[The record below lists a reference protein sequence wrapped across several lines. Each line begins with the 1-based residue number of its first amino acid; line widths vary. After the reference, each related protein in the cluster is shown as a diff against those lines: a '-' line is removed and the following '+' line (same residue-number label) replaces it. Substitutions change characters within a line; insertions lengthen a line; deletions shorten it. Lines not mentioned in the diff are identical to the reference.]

1 MTGEMHEFSRL
12 IGMLQSS
19 VETLTRQW
27 GEQDRKA
34 TEGRRELYRKF
45 DEIKTEV
52 TELAGRVGRMAEEI
66 SDMKPS
72 VDTFDQLHQQGIGSK
87 KTMAIGWTV
96 LVGLIG
102 AMSAGIVELI
112 HLFWPKH

>member
-1 MTGEMHEFSRL
+1 MTGEMHEISRL
-12 IGMLQSS
+12 IGSLQSS

-45 DEIKTEV
+45 DEIKGEV
-52 TELAGRVGRMAEEI
+52 TELAGRVGQMAQKI
-66 SDMKPS
+66 ADMQPL
-72 VDTFDQLHQQGIGSK
+72 VETFDEMHQQGIGSK
-87 KTMAIGWTV
+87 RTLGLLWAAVIGV
-96 LVGLIG
+96 VGAL
-102 AMSAGIVELI
+102 SAGLVELV

>member
-1 MTGEMHEFSRL
+1 MTGEMHEISRL
-12 IGMLQSS
+12 IGSLQSS

-66 SDMKPS
+66 TGMKPS
-72 VDTFDQLHQQGIGSK
+72 VQTFEQQHQQGIGSK
-87 KTMAIGWTV
+87 KTVALIWGV
-96 LVGLIG
+96 IVGFIT
-102 AMSAGIVELI
+102 AVSAGAVELI
-112 HLFWPKH
+112 HLYWPKH

>member
-1 MTGEMHEFSRL
+1 MTGEMHEISRL
-12 IGMLQSS
+12 IGMLQAS

-34 TEGRRELYRKF
+34 TDGRRELYRKF

-72 VDTFDQLHQQGIGSK
+72 VDTFDQQHQQGIGSK
-87 KTMAIGWTV
+87 KTLAIGWSI
-96 LVGLIG
+96 LIG
-102 AMSAGIVELI
+102 MIGAISAGAVELI
-112 HLFWPKH
+112 HLFWPRH